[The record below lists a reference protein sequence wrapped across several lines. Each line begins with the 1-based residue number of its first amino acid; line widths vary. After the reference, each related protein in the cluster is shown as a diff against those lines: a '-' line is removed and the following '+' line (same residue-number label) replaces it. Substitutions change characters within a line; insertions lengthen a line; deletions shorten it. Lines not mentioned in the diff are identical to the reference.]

1 MRATNLSS
9 GSLMEPEINRLIA
22 AIGVICQFA
31 IDGLLVALFVLLRKH
46 AQGKAWFR
54 AWTWAWA
61 FLAIA
66 LASVTYSY
74 FGPIPASWRPQ
85 ATFVLQFLYLVGKIA
100 FVLYL
105 VGGYLLYVSAPRRVV
120 RRRYLFPIS
129 VAYAALAYLFSP
141 GVMPTVIWQGIP
153 SILLFATA
161 AMVIAGLSERRRTL
175 GSKLSAVTFT
185 VMALLWVIY
194 TVGLAPQLRPLVP
207 EISETIRFI
216 ARNNAYFDLATHMML
231 AFGMVLILLEDAKR
245 EVHAAHVMLDR
256 AHQRLR
262 DQSLRDPLTDC
273 LNRRA
278 FTEGAGLERIAAG
291 GAVVVADLDNL
302 KQINDEYGH
311 KAGDA
316 LLQHFADIL
325 RAELRLSD
333 NLYRWGGD
341 EFLLVLPEGNSRSVL
356 ERIDRQFGSAP
367 PCRLPEGQEIR
378 LEVSVGAANFKTGMD
393 FEHAIHVADNAM
405 YKQKRRRKKR
415 QPVKPG

>member
-1 MRATNLSS
+1 M
-9 GSLMEPEINRLIA
+9 MEPEIGRLIA
-22 AIGVICQFA
+22 AIGIICQFV
-31 IDGLLVALFVLLRKH
+31 IDGLLVVLFVLLRKH

-54 AWTWAWA
+54 AWTWAWG

-74 FGPIPASWRPQ
+74 FGPLPSGWQPH
-85 ATFVLQFLYLVGKIA
+85 ATYSLQFIYLVGKIA

-105 VGGYLLYVSAPRRVV
+105 VGGYLLYTSAPRRLV
-120 RRRYLFPIS
+120 RRRYLFPVS
-129 VAYAALAYLFSP
+129 VAYAGLAYLFSR

-153 SILLFATA
+153 NILLFATA
-161 AMVIAGLSERRRTL
+161 AIVVARLPERRRTL
-175 GSKLSAVTFT
+175 GSQLSAVTFT
-185 VMALLWVIY
+185 VMALLWLIY
-194 TVGLAPQLRPLVP
+194 TVGFAPQLRPLIPDV
-207 EISETIRFI
+207 SEVMRFI

-245 EVHAAHVMLDR
+245 EVHAAHVRLDR
-256 AHQRLR
+256 AHRRLR
-262 DQSLRDPLTDC
+262 DQSLRDPLTNC

-278 FTEGAGLERIAAG
+278 FMEGAGLERIAAG

-316 LLQHFADIL
+316 LLQHFAAIL

-341 EFLLVLPEGNSRSVL
+341 EFLLVLPEGNSRSVMK
-356 ERIDRQFGSAP
+356 RINKHLREAP
-367 PCRLPEGQEIR
+367 PCRLPEGQEMRI
-378 LEVSVGAANFKTGMD
+378 EVSVGAANFHDGRD
-393 FEHAIHVADNAM
+393 FEHAINMADNAM
-405 YKQKRRRKKR
+405 YKHKRARKK
-415 QPVKPG
+415 QQSVDPV